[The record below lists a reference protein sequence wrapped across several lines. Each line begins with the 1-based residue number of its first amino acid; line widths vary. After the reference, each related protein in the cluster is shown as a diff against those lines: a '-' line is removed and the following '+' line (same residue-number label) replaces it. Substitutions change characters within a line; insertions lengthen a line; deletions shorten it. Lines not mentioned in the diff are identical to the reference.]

1 MTPERPLR
9 GWAAFRA
16 FLEMIKIEHSI
27 FALPFAMLGMIWAA
41 DGFPGWRTFGLI
53 LLAMVSARSA
63 AMAYNRIADRDIDAK
78 NPRTQIRALPAGL
91 LTLRTASLYF
101 WASLGLFILSA
112 ALLNPLALMLAPA
125 ALLVILG
132 YSLTKRFTSL
142 CHYILGLGL
151 GIAPA
156 ASSIAVLGVV
166 DLRMLW
172 FVAGVMLWTAGF
184 DIIYS
189 LQDEEFDRQERLRS
203 IPQSLGKARALAVS
217 RLSHLGAV
225 GCLLMGGAALGL
237 GMFYFIGVG
246 LAAAVLVYEQSLVKP
261 NDLSRVNLAFFTL
274 NGLVSIGVF
283 AFGWFDFWWSSQVAV

>member
-1 MTPERPLR
+1 MR

>member
-1 MTPERPLR
+1 
-9 GWAAFRA
+9 
-16 FLEMIKIEHSI
+16 MIKIEHSI